1 MTAGS
6 CSVILLCPTRWI
18 FCCQLRVVGSSRA
31 KRGGKGRSLE
41 VTPGAACSAMVPAE
55 RASDAC
61 KLSTAA
67 AKGSAAAPVFK
78 KLRRLSIGVRYFT
91 ARQGSLGSSLQ
102 KPEPLI
108 QFPDPDVA
116 EAQWRAGIA
125 VRLQLDGRGIELLIK
140 GLSDVPGLAFQ
151 LKVIHHQHAIK
162 ECRHVGWCLHR
173 TVIIEGWGR
182 PDDVVDLPFA
192 GLASRVGQRNALL
205 VDTSGHLV
213 DVSFVVV
220 GIENLQFISG
230 IPGSGRGQK
239 QPAVPPQLAAA
250 SNVLW
255 YCRLLVQLII
265 LE

>member
-41 VTPGAACSAMVPAE
+41 VTPGAACSAMVSAE

-78 KLRRLSIGVRYFT
+78 KLRRLSIGSPSFHC
-91 ARQGSLGSSLQ
+91 SSSLQ

-140 GLSDVPGLAFQ
+140 GLSDVPRLAFQ
-151 LKVIHHQHAIK
+151 LK
-162 ECRHVGWCLHR
+162 
-173 TVIIEGWGR
+173 
-182 PDDVVDLPFA
+182 
-192 GLASRVGQRNALL
+192 
-205 VDTSGHLV
+205 
-213 DVSFVVV
+213 
-220 GIENLQFISG
+220 
-230 IPGSGRGQK
+230 
-239 QPAVPPQLAAA
+239 
-250 SNVLW
+250 
-255 YCRLLVQLII
+255 
-265 LE
+265 